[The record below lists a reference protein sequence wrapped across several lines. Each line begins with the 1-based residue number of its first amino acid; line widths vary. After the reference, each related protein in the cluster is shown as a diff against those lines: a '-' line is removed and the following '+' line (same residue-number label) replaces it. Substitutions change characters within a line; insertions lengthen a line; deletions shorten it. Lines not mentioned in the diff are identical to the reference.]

1 MSQSNLAKLTCH
13 TDNTTGFLK
22 RIDFTAID
30 GTVTKSVDV
39 DVSSGHSVTE
49 HTLAAGERLSFAK
62 APVKKSTYE

>member
-1 MSQSNLAKLTCH
+1 MSQSNLSKLTCH
-13 TDNTTGFLK
+13 TDNATGFLK

-49 HTLAAGERLSFAK
+49 HTFVAGERLSFAK
-62 APVKKSTYE
+62 ASVKKSTYE